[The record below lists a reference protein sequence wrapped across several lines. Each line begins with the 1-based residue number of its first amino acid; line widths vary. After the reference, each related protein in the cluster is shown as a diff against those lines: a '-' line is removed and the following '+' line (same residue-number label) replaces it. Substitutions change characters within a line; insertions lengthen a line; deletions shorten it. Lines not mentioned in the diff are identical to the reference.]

1 MPPVWRVRVI
11 VALAAVA
18 AAAVTAGV
26 VLATRQDPAQPKAQ
40 CAERP
45 VALVVPGVRSAN
57 VEGVRA
63 ALQLDRRRAAL
74 RLQTLADRHP
84 RDPVVQFNYGTAAY
98 CAGYLNEATAAYTAA
113 KKTGRNTFYEMR
125 ADEILHPQYLQPPD
139 GLYPTP
145 ELQSSDPLLVQGVVQ
160 QRLGHQH
167 TAERLWAKAARLHP
181 DDPEAQ
187 VAAAYGLF
195 DEDNLSASFSRLG
208 PLVKRFPQ
216 SQTVRFHLGLLLAWI
231 GQRTQALREFR
242 AATELGPGTK
252 LGRDAQTIL
261 DKVRTSTTTG

>member
-1 MPPVWRVRVI
+1 MPPLWRVRVI

-18 AAAVTAGV
+18 AAAATAGV
-26 VLATRQDPAQPKAQ
+26 VLATRQTPAQPKAR
-40 CAERP
+40 CSERP
-45 VALVVPGVRSAN
+45 EALVVPGVASLSVGA
-57 VEGVRA
+57 VQA
-63 ALQLDRRRAAL
+63 AFRLSRERAAL
-74 RLQTLADRHP
+74 RLQSLAEAHP
-84 RDPVVQFNYGTAAY
+84 GDPVVQFNYGTAAY
-98 CAGYLNEATAAYTAA
+98 CAGYVNEATDAYRAA
-113 KKTGRNTFYEMR
+113 KKAGRNTFYEMR
-125 ADEILHPQYLQPPD
+125 ADEILHPQFLQPPD

-145 ELQSSDPLLVQGVVQ
+145 ELRGSDPLLIQGVVQ

-208 PLVKRFPQ
+208 PLVKRFPH

-231 GQRTQALREFR
+231 GQRSQALTEFR
-242 AATELGPGTK
+242 AAVKLGPTTK
-252 LGRDAQTIL
+252 LGRDAETIL
-261 DKVRTSTTTG
+261 DKVGTSTTTG